1 MDFCPGNQLLR
12 AGQKNCNP
20 AKNNSPAK
28 SDFNAY
34 LWAAEKSALVT
45 EKRTFSFFVFFECRS
60 NGFERDLPSHSFRD
74 STGLKLLMNAQV
86 VKLVFIPAEAL
97 QH

>member
-1 MDFCPGNQLLR
+1 MDFCPGNPLLC

-45 EKRTFSFFVFFECRS
+45 EKRTFSLLEFFECRC
-60 NGFERDLPSHSFRD
+60 NELPQKSSM
-74 STGLKLLMNAQV
+74 TL
-86 VKLVFIPAEAL
+86 VKT
-97 QH
+97 